1 MPEASFS
8 RREPRGIKVLYIED
22 NAENRMLARAVLE
35 ADGYTM
41 LDAPDGRAGL
51 RMHATQPADLIITDL
66 FMPDYDGIETI
77 LELRRTDP
85 TAKVVAVSGGGFGGS
100 LDLSADAR
108 SLGALRTFRKPLNGQ
123 EVLEAVREILGPGG
137 TG

>member
-1 MPEASFS
+1 M
-8 RREPRGIKVLYIED
+8 
-22 NAENRMLARAVLE
+22 RALLE
-35 ADGYTM
+35 RAGYEV

-51 RMHATQPADLIITDL
+51 RMHAAQPADLIITDL

-100 LDLSADAR
+100 LDLSTDAR
-108 SLGALRTFRKPLNGQ
+108 SLGALRTFQKPLNGQ
-123 EVLEAVREILGPGG
+123 DVLEAVREILGPGG

>member
-1 MPEASFS
+1 MA
-8 RREPRGIKVLYIED
+8 RVLLID
-22 NAENRMLARAVLE
+22 DDAGVRNSLRALLE
-35 ADGYTM
+35 RAGYEV

-51 RMHATQPADLIITDL
+51 RMHAAQPADLIITDL

>member
-1 MPEASFS
+1 MNRSVM
-8 RREPRGIKVLYIED
+8 IKS
-22 NAENRMLARAVLE
+22 AE
-35 ADGYTM
+35 
-41 LDAPDGRAGL
+41 
-51 RMHATQPADLIITDL
+51 PADLIITDL

-85 TAKVVAVSGGGFGGS
+85 TAKIVAMSGGGLGGT

-108 SLGALRTFRKPLNGQ
+108 SLGALRTFQKPPNWHEL
-123 EVLEAVREILGPGG
+123 LEAVREILGPGG